1 MQKTVDFP
9 KNIVY
14 NEIRKPE
21 YDSILGSEVIPMQ
34 SEPLRQTN

>member
-21 YDSILGSEVIPMQ
+21 YGSILGSEVIPMQ